1 MKLHPIDKIILK
13 NLYQKNMWI
22 RSFGHARPRLDILIQ
37 QGYVKQITPPNG
49 KARNM
54 VEITPKGSEI
64 FEGLRA

>member
-13 NLYQKNMWI
+13 NLYGKTMWI
-22 RSFGHARPRLDILIQ
+22 RSFGSARPRLDILIKE
-37 QGYVKQITPPNG
+37 GYVKQIAPPNG

-54 VEITPKGSEI
+54 VEITPKGTEI

>member
-1 MKLHPIDKIILK
+1 VKLHTVDKIILK
-13 NLYQKNMWI
+13 NLYSKAMWI
-22 RSFGHARPRLDILIQ
+22 KSFGAARSRLDILIK

>member
-13 NLYQKNMWI
+13 NLYSKNMWI
-22 RSFGHARPRLDILIQ
+22 RSFGNVRPRLDILIK
-37 QGYVKQITPPNG
+37 QGYVKQIAPPNG

-54 VEITPKGSEI
+54 VEITPKGTEI